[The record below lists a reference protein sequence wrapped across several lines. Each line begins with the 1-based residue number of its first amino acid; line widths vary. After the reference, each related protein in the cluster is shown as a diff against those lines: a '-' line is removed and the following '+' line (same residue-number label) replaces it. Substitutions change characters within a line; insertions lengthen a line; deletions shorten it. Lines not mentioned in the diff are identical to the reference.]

1 MNTAILSNINISSIV
16 EKIQGFTNVYSPAGY
31 NTWTR
36 ELLDTSSELHKRK
49 IDIVFFLLD
58 GLSLIEGLENSE
70 ELLGKLRLI
79 AEFAKSNPHIAV
91 LVNTIDIANQIPEA
105 INIIP
110 AARILQSEWNRCNSK
125 HEFDHLYWFDLAELI
140 TIHGREKMYSRKG
153 WYLGNLRFSNFGE
166 DIIVEEIKRI
176 IESFKGN
183 KKKCLVLDLDNT
195 LWGGVI
201 GEVGLDG
208 ISLSAVKEGSQFY
221 LFQRQLKRLKEMGVL
236 LTICSKNNPEDAKEV
251 FNNHPAMILKEKDF
265 VLMKINWKPKP
276 ENISELAQ
284 ELNIGLDSMVFI
296 DDSEFER
303 ESVKSQLPDLIVPEM
318 PKDTTK
324 LPEWF
329 LDIQRKY
336 FLFISVTEEDANK
349 TEMYQLQAQREQLQ
363 KLSTNLEEYLSSLQM
378 KQKIWSVS
386 EEDIVRAA
394 QLTQKTNQ
402 FNLTT
407 RRYTEFDIR
416 RMIESDDYL
425 VLMSSLEDK
434 FGDNGKIALMIVE
447 KNGRRAR
454 IDTFLMSCRVMGR
467 YVENQFVDYVENMLA
482 NMGVEEIEAEYITT
496 KKSVPVKDFWDSLGY
511 KRSKEEDGK
520 VLYNLRISDKP
531 ERVFYSVLET

>member
-31 NTWTR
+31 NTWTS
-36 ELLDTSSELHKRK
+36 ELLDTNSELHKRK
-49 IDIVFFLLD
+49 IDIIFFLLD
-58 GLSLIEGLENSE
+58 GVSLIEELEDS
-70 ELLGKLRLI
+70 GKILERLRLI
-79 AEFAKSNPHIAV
+79 ENFAESHPQTAV
-91 LVNTIDIANQIPEA
+91 VVNTIDIVNQIPEA
-105 INIIP
+105 INAIS
-110 AARILQSEWNRCNSK
+110 AARRLQSEWNRCDSK
-125 HEFDHLYWFDLAELI
+125 QDFDHLYWLDLAELI

-183 KKKCLVLDLDNT
+183 KKKCLILDLDNT
-195 LWGGVI
+195 LWGGVV

-208 ISLSAVKEGSQFY
+208 ISLSAIKEGSQFY
-221 LFQRQLKRLKEMGVL
+221 IFQRQLKRLKEMGAL
-236 LTICSKNNPEDAKEV
+236 LTICSKNNPEDAIEV
-251 FNNHPAMILKEKDF
+251 LNNHPAMILKENDF
-265 VLMKINWKPKP
+265 VSMKINWKPKP
-276 ENISELAQ
+276 ANISELAQ

-303 ESVKSQLPDLIVPEM
+303 ESVKSQLPDVIVPEM

-349 TEMYQLQAQREQLQ
+349 TEMYKSQAQREQLQ
-363 KLSTNLEEYLSSLQM
+363 KFSTNIEEYLTSLQM
-378 KQKIWSVS
+378 KQKIWLVS

-425 VLMSSLEDK
+425 VLMSSMEDR

-447 KNGRRAR
+447 KKGRRAR

-467 YVENQFVDYVENMLA
+467 YVENQFVDYVESMLK
-482 NMGVEEIEAEYITT
+482 NMGIEEIEAEYITT
-496 KKSVPVKDFWDSLGY
+496 KKSAPVKDFWNSLGY
-511 KRSKEEDGK
+511 KRVKEEDGK
-520 VLYNLRISDKP
+520 VLYNLEISERP

>member
-31 NTWTR
+31 NTWTS
-36 ELLDTSSELHKRK
+36 ELLDTNSELNKSK
-49 IDIVFFLLD
+49 IDIIFFLLD
-58 GLSLIEGLENSE
+58 GLSLIEEVGDS
-70 ELLGKLRLI
+70 GKIQDKLRLI
-79 AEFAKSNPHIAV
+79 ENFAKSHPQTAV
-91 LVNTIDIANQIPEA
+91 VVNTIDIINQIPEA
-105 INIIP
+105 INGIP
-110 AARILQSEWNRCNSK
+110 TARRLQSEWNSCDSK
-125 HEFDHLYWFDLAELI
+125 HDFGHLYWLDLAEQI

-166 DIIVEEIKRI
+166 EIIVEEIKRI

-183 KKKCLVLDLDNT
+183 RKKCLILDLDNT
-195 LWGGVI
+195 LWGGVV

-221 LFQRQLKRLKEMGVL
+221 IFQRQLKRLKEMGVL

-251 FNNHPAMILKEKDF
+251 LNNHPAMILKEKDF
-265 VLMKINWKPKP
+265 VLMKINWKSKP
-276 ENISELAQ
+276 ENISESAQ

-303 ESVKSQLPDLIVPEM
+303 ESVKSQLPDVIVPEM

-329 LDIQRKY
+329 LDIERKY

-349 TEMYQLQAQREQLQ
+349 TEMYQSQAQREQLQ
-363 KLSTNLEEYLSSLQM
+363 KSSMNLEEYLTSLQM

-402 FNLTT
+402 FNLTS

-425 VLMSSLEDK
+425 VLMSSMEDR
-434 FGDNGKIALMIVE
+434 FGDNGKIALMIIE
-447 KNGRRAR
+447 KKGRRAR

-467 YVENQFVDYVENMLA
+467 FIENQFVDYVENMLA
-482 NMGVEEIEAEYITT
+482 NMGVEEIEAEYIIT
-496 KKSVPVKDFWDSLGY
+496 KKSAPVKDFWDSLGY
-511 KRSKEEDGK
+511 KRVKEEDGN
-520 VLYNLRISDKP
+520 VIYNLEISEKP
-531 ERVFYSVLET
+531 ERVFYSVLDT

>member
-1 MNTAILSNINISSIV
+1 MKVAMLSNINVSSIV

-31 NTWTR
+31 NTWTS
-36 ELLDTSSELHKRK
+36 ELLDTNSELHKRK
-49 IDIVFFLLD
+49 IDIAFFLLD
-58 GLSLIEGLENSE
+58 GLSLIEELEDSGRI
-70 ELLGKLRLI
+70 LDKLRLI
-79 AEFAKSNPHIAV
+79 EDFAKSHPQTAV
-91 LVNTIDIANQIPEA
+91 VVNTIDTVNQIPEA
-105 INIIP
+105 INAVP
-110 AARILQSEWNRCNSK
+110 TARRLQSEWNRCDSK
-125 HEFDHLYWFDLAELI
+125 HDFNHLYWLDLAELI

-183 KKKCLVLDLDNT
+183 KKKCLILDLDNT
-195 LWGGVI
+195 LWGGVV

-208 ISLSAVKEGSQFY
+208 ISLSAIKEGSQFY
-221 LFQRQLKRLKEMGVL
+221 IFQRQLKRLKEMGVL

-251 FNNHPAMILKEKDF
+251 LNNHPAMILKEEDF
-265 VLMKINWKPKP
+265 VSMKINWKPKP

-303 ESVKSQLPDLIVPEM
+303 ESVKSQLPDVIVPEM

-349 TEMYQLQAQREQLQ
+349 TEMYQSQAKRKHLEQL
-363 KLSTNLEEYLSSLQM
+363 SSNIEEYLVSLNM
-378 KQKIWSVS
+378 KQKIWVVS

-425 VLMSSLEDK
+425 VLMSSMEDK

-447 KNGRRAR
+447 RNGRRAR
-454 IDTFLMSCRVMGR
+454 IDSFLMSCRVMGR
-467 YVENQFVDYVENMLA
+467 YVENQFVDYVENLLT

-511 KRSKEEDGK
+511 KRVKEEDGK
-520 VLYNLRISDKP
+520 VLYNLEISERP

>member
-31 NTWTR
+31 NTWTS
-36 ELLDTSSELHKRK
+36 ELLDTNSELHKRK
-49 IDIVFFLLD
+49 IDIIFFLLD
-58 GLSLIEGLENSE
+58 GVSLIEELEDS
-70 ELLGKLRLI
+70 GKILERLRLI
-79 AEFAKSNPHIAV
+79 ENFAESHPQTAV
-91 LVNTIDIANQIPEA
+91 VVNTIDIVNQIPEA
-105 INIIP
+105 INAIS
-110 AARILQSEWNRCNSK
+110 AARRLQSEWNRCDSK
-125 HEFDHLYWFDLAELI
+125 QDFDHLYWLDLAELI

-183 KKKCLVLDLDNT
+183 KKKCLILDLDNT
-195 LWGGVI
+195 LWGGVV

-208 ISLSAVKEGSQFY
+208 ISLSAIKEGSQFY
-221 LFQRQLKRLKEMGVL
+221 IFQRQLKRLKEMGAL
-236 LTICSKNNPEDAKEV
+236 LTICSKNNPEDAIEV
-251 FNNHPAMILKEKDF
+251 LNNHPAMILKENDF
-265 VLMKINWKPKP
+265 VSMKINWKPKP
-276 ENISELAQ
+276 ANISELAQ

-303 ESVKSQLPDLIVPEM
+303 ESVKSQLPDVIVPEM

-349 TEMYQLQAQREQLQ
+349 TEMYKSQAQREQLQ
-363 KLSTNLEEYLSSLQM
+363 KFSTNIEEYLTSLQM
-378 KQKIWSVS
+378 KQKIWLVS

-425 VLMSSLEDK
+425 VLMSSMEDR

-447 KNGRRAR
+447 KKGRRAR

-467 YVENQFVDYVENMLA
+467 YVENQFVDYVESMLK
-482 NMGVEEIEAEYITT
+482 NMGIEEIEAEYITT
-496 KKSVPVKDFWDSLGY
+496 KKSAPVKDFWNSLGY
-511 KRSKEEDGK
+511 KRVKEEDGN
-520 VLYNLRISDKP
+520 VLYNLEISERP

>member
-31 NTWTR
+31 NTWTS
-36 ELLDTSSELHKRK
+36 ELLDTNSELHKRK
-49 IDIVFFLLD
+49 IDIIFFLLD
-58 GLSLIEGLENSE
+58 GVSLIEELEDS
-70 ELLGKLRLI
+70 GKILERLRLI
-79 AEFAKSNPHIAV
+79 ENFAESHPQTAV
-91 LVNTIDIANQIPEA
+91 VVNTIDIVNQIPEA
-105 INIIP
+105 INAIS
-110 AARILQSEWNRCNSK
+110 AARRLQSEWNRCDSK
-125 HEFDHLYWFDLAELI
+125 QDFDHLYWLDLAELI

-183 KKKCLVLDLDNT
+183 KKKCLILDLDNT
-195 LWGGVI
+195 LWGGVV

-208 ISLSAVKEGSQFY
+208 ISLSAIKEGSQFY
-221 LFQRQLKRLKEMGVL
+221 IFQRQLKRLKEMGAL
-236 LTICSKNNPEDAKEV
+236 LTICSKNNPEDAIEV
-251 FNNHPAMILKEKDF
+251 LNNHPAMILKENDF
-265 VLMKINWKPKP
+265 VSMKINWKPKP
-276 ENISELAQ
+276 ENISELSQ

-303 ESVKSQLPDLIVPEM
+303 ESVKSQLPDVIVPEM

-349 TEMYQLQAQREQLQ
+349 TEMYKSQVQREQLQ
-363 KLSTNLEEYLSSLQM
+363 KSSINLEEYLTSLQM

-425 VLMSSLEDK
+425 VLMSSMEDR

-447 KNGRRAR
+447 KNDRRAR

-467 YVENQFVDYVENMLA
+467 YVENQFVDYVESMLA

-496 KKSVPVKDFWDSLGY
+496 KKSAPVKDFWDSLGY
-511 KRSKEEDGK
+511 KRVKEEDGK
-520 VLYNLRISDKP
+520 VLYNLQISEKP
-531 ERVFYSVLET
+531 ERVYFSVLET

>member
-31 NTWTR
+31 NTWTS
-36 ELLDTSSELHKRK
+36 ELLDTNSELHKRK
-49 IDIVFFLLD
+49 IDIIFFLLD
-58 GLSLIEGLENSE
+58 GLSLIEEMGDS
-70 ELLGKLRLI
+70 GKIQDKLRLI
-79 AEFAKSNPHIAV
+79 ENFAKSHPQTAV
-91 LVNTIDIANQIPEA
+91 VVNTIDIINQIPEA
-105 INIIP
+105 INGIP
-110 AARILQSEWNRCNSK
+110 TARRLQSEWNSCDSK
-125 HEFDHLYWFDLAELI
+125 HDFGHLYWLDLAEQI

-166 DIIVEEIKRI
+166 EIIVEEIKRI

-183 KKKCLVLDLDNT
+183 RKKCLILDLDNT
-195 LWGGVI
+195 LWGGVV

-221 LFQRQLKRLKEMGVL
+221 IFQRQLKRLKEMGVL

-251 FNNHPAMILKEKDF
+251 LNNHPAMILKEKDF
-265 VLMKINWKPKP
+265 VLMKINWKSKP
-276 ENISELAQ
+276 ENISESAQ

-303 ESVKSQLPDLIVPEM
+303 ESVKSQLPDVIVPEM

-329 LDIQRKY
+329 LDIERKY

-349 TEMYQLQAQREQLQ
+349 TEMYQSQAKRKQLEQ
-363 KLSTNLEEYLSSLQM
+363 LSTNLEEYLISLSM
-378 KQKIWSVS
+378 KQKICVVS
-386 EEDIVRAA
+386 EKDIVRAA

-425 VLMSSLEDK
+425 VLMSSMEDR

-447 KNGRRAR
+447 RNGRRAR
-454 IDTFLMSCRVMGR
+454 IDSFLMSCRVMGR

-496 KKSVPVKDFWDSLGY
+496 KKSAPVKNFWDSLGY
-511 KRSKEEDGK
+511 KRVKEEDGK
-520 VLYNLRISDKP
+520 VQYCLRISEKP
-531 ERVFYSVLET
+531 ERVFYSELKT

>member
-31 NTWTR
+31 NTWTS
-36 ELLDTSSELHKRK
+36 ELLDTNSELHKRK
-49 IDIVFFLLD
+49 IDIIFFLLE
-58 GLSLIEGLENSE
+58 GLSLIEELEDSE
-70 ELLGKLRLI
+70 KILNKLRLI
-79 AEFAKSNPHIAV
+79 ENFAKSHPQTV
-91 LVNTIDIANQIPEA
+91 VVVNTIDIVNQIPEA
-105 INIIP
+105 VNAIP
-110 AARILQSEWNRCNSK
+110 AARRLQSEWNRCDSK
-125 HEFDHLYWFDLAELI
+125 HDFDHLYWLDLAELI

-183 KKKCLVLDLDNT
+183 KKKCLILDLDNT
-195 LWGGVI
+195 LWGGVV

-208 ISLSAVKEGSQFY
+208 ISLSAIKEGSQFY
-221 LFQRQLKRLKEMGVL
+221 IFQRQLKRLKEMGAL
-236 LTICSKNNPEDAKEV
+236 LTICSKNNPEDAIEV
-251 FNNHPAMILKEKDF
+251 LNNHPAMILKENDF
-265 VLMKINWKPKP
+265 VSMKINWKPKP
-276 ENISELAQ
+276 ENISELSQ

-303 ESVKSQLPDLIVPEM
+303 ESVKSQLPDVIVPEM

-349 TEMYQLQAQREQLQ
+349 TEMYKSQAQREQLQ
-363 KLSTNLEEYLSSLQM
+363 KSSINLEEYLASLQM
-378 KQKIWSVS
+378 KQKIWLVS

-425 VLMSSLEDK
+425 VLMSSMEDR

-447 KNGRRAR
+447 KKDRRAR

-467 YVENQFVDYVENMLA
+467 YVENQFVDYVESMLA
-482 NMGVEEIEAEYITT
+482 NMGIEEIEAEYLTT
-496 KKSVPVKDFWDSLGY
+496 KKSAPVKDFWDYLGY
-511 KRSKEEDGK
+511 KRVKEEDGK
-520 VLYNLRISDKP
+520 VLYNLEISERP

>member
-1 MNTAILSNINISSIV
+1 MNVAILSNINISSIV
-16 EKIQGFTNVYSPAGY
+16 EKLQEVIVVYSPAGY
-31 NTWTR
+31 NTWTS

-58 GLSLIEGLENSE
+58 GLSLIGGLENSE
-70 ELLGKLRLI
+70 ELLEKLRLI
-79 AEFAKSNPHIAV
+79 ADFAKSNPHIAV
-91 LVNTIDIANQIPEA
+91 VVNTIDIANQFPEA
-105 INIIP
+105 INTIP

-195 LWGGVI
+195 LWGGVV

-363 KLSTNLEEYLSSLQM
+363 KLSTSIEEYLTSLQM
-378 KQKIWSVS
+378 KQKIWLVS
-386 EEDIVRAA
+386 ENDIVRAA

>member
-1 MNTAILSNINISSIV
+1 MNVAILSNINVSSIV
-16 EKIQGFTNVYSPAGY
+16 GKIQGFTNVYSPAGY
-31 NTWTR
+31 NTWTS
-36 ELLDTSSELHKRK
+36 ELLDTSSELNKRK
-49 IDIVFFLLD
+49 IDMVFFLLD
-58 GLSLIEGLENSE
+58 GLSLIEEMEDSE
-70 ELLGKLRLI
+70 KILNKLRLI
-79 AEFAKSNPHIAV
+79 DNFAKLHSQMAV
-91 LVNTIDIANQIPEA
+91 VVNTIDVANQIPEA
-105 INIIP
+105 INAIP
-110 AARILQSEWNRCNSK
+110 AARRLQSEWNRCDSK
-125 HEFDHLYWFDLAELI
+125 HDFDHLYWLDLAELI

-153 WYLGNLRFSNFGE
+153 WYLGNLRFSNYGE

-176 IESFKGN
+176 LESFKGN

-195 LWGGVI
+195 LWGGVV
-201 GEVGLDG
+201 GEAGLDG
-208 ISLSAVKEGSQFY
+208 ISLSSVKEGSQFY

-303 ESVKSQLPDLIVPEM
+303 ESVKSQLPDVIVPEM

-324 LPEWF
+324 LPDWF

-336 FLFISVTEEDANK
+336 FLFVSVTEEDANK
-349 TEMYQLQAQREQLQ
+349 TEMYQSQAQREQLQ

-378 KQKIWSVS
+378 KQKIWLVS

-425 VLMSSLEDK
+425 VLMSSMEDK

-454 IDTFLMSCRVMGR
+454 IDAFLMSCRVMGR
-467 YVENQFVDYVENMLA
+467 YVENQFVDYMESMLA

-496 KKSVPVKDFWDSLGY
+496 KKSAPVKDFWDSLGY
-511 KRSKEEDGK
+511 KRVKEEDGK
-520 VLYNLRISDKP
+520 VLYNLKISEKP
-531 ERVFYSVLET
+531 ERVYFSLLKV

>member
-1 MNTAILSNINISSIV
+1 MGFLS
-16 EKIQGFTNVYSPAGY
+16 QG
-31 NTWTR
+31 
-36 ELLDTSSELHKRK
+36 
-49 IDIVFFLLD
+49 
-58 GLSLIEGLENSE
+58 
-70 ELLGKLRLI
+70 
-79 AEFAKSNPHIAV
+79 
-91 LVNTIDIANQIPEA
+91 
-105 INIIP
+105 
-110 AARILQSEWNRCNSK
+110 
-125 HEFDHLYWFDLAELI
+125 
-140 TIHGREKMYSRKG
+140 EKMYSRKG

-166 DIIVEEIKRI
+166 DIIIEEIKRI
-176 IESFKGN
+176 LESFRGN

-195 LWGGVI
+195 LWGRVV

-221 LFQRQLKRLKEMGVL
+221 LFQRQLKGLKEMGVL

-251 FNNHPAMILKEKDF
+251 LNNHPAMLLKEKDF

-303 ESVKSQLPDLIVPEM
+303 ESVKSQLPEVIVPEM

-349 TEMYQLQAQREQLQ
+349 TEMYQSQAQREQLQ
-363 KLSTNLEEYLSSLQM
+363 KLSTNLEEYLKSLQM

-407 RRYTEFDIR
+407 RRYTEFDMR

-425 VLMSSLEDK
+425 VLMSSMEDK

-447 KNGRRAR
+447 KNDRRAR

-467 YVENQFVDYVENMLA
+467 YVENQFVDYVESMLA
-482 NMGVEEIEAEYITT
+482 NMGLEEIEAEYITT
-496 KKSVPVKDFWDSLGY
+496 KKSAPVKDFWDSLGY
-511 KRSKEEDGK
+511 KRVKEEDGK
-520 VLYNLRISDKP
+520 VLYNLKISEKP
-531 ERVFYSVLET
+531 KRVYFSVLEA

>member
-1 MNTAILSNINISSIV
+1 VNVAILSNINISSI
-16 EKIQGFTNVYSPAGY
+16 EKKLQEVTDVYSPAGY
-31 NTWTR
+31 NTWTS

-58 GLSLIEGLENSE
+58 GLYLIEGLENSE
-70 ELLGKLRLI
+70 ELLEKLRLI
-79 AEFAKSNPHIAV
+79 ADFAKSNPHIAV
-91 LVNTIDIANQIPEA
+91 VVNTIDIANQMPEA
-105 INIIP
+105 INAIP
-110 AARILQSEWNRCNSK
+110 SARRLQSEWNRCDSN
-125 HEFDHLYWFDLAELI
+125 HDFDHLYWFDLVELV

-166 DIIVEEIKRI
+166 DIIVEEIERI
-176 IESFKGN
+176 IAGFMGN

-195 LWGGVI
+195 LWGGVV
-201 GEVGLDG
+201 GEVELDG

-221 LFQRQLKRLKEMGVL
+221 LFQRQLKRLREMGVL

-251 FNNHPAMILKEKDF
+251 LNNHPAMILKEKDF

-303 ESVKSQLPDLIVPEM
+303 ESVKSQLPDVIVPEM

-324 LPEWF
+324 LPDWF

-336 FLFISVTEEDANK
+336 FLFVSVTEEDANK
-349 TEMYQLQAQREQLQ
+349 TEMYQSQAQREQLQ

-378 KQKIWSVS
+378 KQKIWLVS

-394 QLTQKTNQ
+394 QLSQKTNQ

-425 VLMSSLEDK
+425 VLMSSMEDK

-454 IDTFLMSCRVMGR
+454 IDAFLMSCRVMGR
-467 YVENQFVDYVENMLA
+467 YVENQFVDYMESMLA

-496 KKSVPVKDFWDSLGY
+496 KKSAPVKDFWDSLGY
-511 KRSKEEDGK
+511 KRVKEEDGK
-520 VLYNLRISDKP
+520 VLYNLRISEKP
-531 ERVFYSVLET
+531 ERVFYSVLEA

>member
-31 NTWTR
+31 NTWTS
-36 ELLDTSSELHKRK
+36 ELLDTNSELHKRK
-49 IDIVFFLLD
+49 IDIVFLLLD
-58 GLSLIEGLENSE
+58 GLSLIEELGDSE
-70 ELLGKLRLI
+70 KILNKLRLI
-79 AEFAKSNPHIAV
+79 GNFAKSHPQMAV
-91 LVNTIDIANQIPEA
+91 VVNTIDIVNQIPEA
-105 INIIP
+105 INTIP
-110 AARILQSEWNRCNSK
+110 AARRLQSEWNRCDSE
-125 HEFDHLYWFDLAELI
+125 HGFDHLYWLDLAELI

-166 DIIVEEIKRI
+166 DIIVKEIKRI
-176 IESFKGN
+176 IESFRGN
-183 KKKCLVLDLDNT
+183 RKKCIVLDLDNT
-195 LWGGVI
+195 LWGGVV

-236 LTICSKNNPEDAKEV
+236 LTICSKNNPEDVKEV
-251 FNNHPAMILKEKDF
+251 LNNHPAMILREKDF

-276 ENISELAQ
+276 DNISELAQ

-303 ESVKSQLPDLIVPEM
+303 ESVKSQLPDVIVPEM

-329 LDIQRKY
+329 LDIQREY

-349 TEMYQLQAQREQLQ
+349 TLMYQSQAQREQLL
-363 KLSTNLEEYLSSLQM
+363 KLSTTLEEYLTSLQM
-378 KQKIWSVS
+378 KQKIWLVS
-386 EEDIVRAA
+386 EEDIARAA

-407 RRYTEFDIR
+407 RRYTEFDMR

-425 VLMSSLEDK
+425 VLMSSMKDK

-447 KNGRRAR
+447 KKGRRAR

-467 YVENQFVDYVENMLA
+467 YIENQFVDHVESLLA

-496 KKSVPVKDFWDSLGY
+496 KKSAPVKDFWDSLGY
-511 KRSKEEDGK
+511 KRVKEEDGK
-520 VLYNLRISDKP
+520 VLYNLEISEKP
-531 ERVFYSVLET
+531 ERIFYSVLET

>member
-1 MNTAILSNINISSIV
+1 VNVAILSNINISSIV
-16 EKIQGFTNVYSPAGY
+16 EKLQEVIVVYSPAGY
-31 NTWTR
+31 NTWTS

-58 GLSLIEGLENSE
+58 GLSLIGGLENSE
-70 ELLGKLRLI
+70 ELLEKLRLI
-79 AEFAKSNPHIAV
+79 ADFAKSNPHIAV
-91 LVNTIDIANQIPEA
+91 VVNTIDIANQFPEA
-105 INIIP
+105 INTIP

-195 LWGGVI
+195 LWGGVV

-363 KLSTNLEEYLSSLQM
+363 KLSTSIEEYLTSLQM
-378 KQKIWSVS
+378 KQKIWLVS
-386 EEDIVRAA
+386 ENDIVRAA